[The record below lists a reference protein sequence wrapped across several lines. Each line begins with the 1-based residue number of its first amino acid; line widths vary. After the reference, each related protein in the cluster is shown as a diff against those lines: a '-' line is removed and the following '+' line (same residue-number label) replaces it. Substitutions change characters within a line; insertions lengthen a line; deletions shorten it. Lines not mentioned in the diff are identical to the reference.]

1 MNRETWEPESGEQ
14 FDPLNQSK
22 VHPDLDKDVEGA
34 IPVESI
40 SPIAAT
46 SCLPIQMHYQVAM
59 SQPESHLFEVTLHV
73 DGWQADTAL
82 DLKMPVWTPG
92 SYLIR
97 EYARHLQNFSAF
109 SSANS
114 PLPWRKVGKN
124 HWQIDPQGNPS
135 LIIRYRIYANEL
147 SVRTNHLDSTHG
159 YFNGA
164 ALFFYV
170 LGYERQAIQV
180 EIVPPRSDWQITT
193 TLPLISE
200 VENTFEAIDFDTLVD
215 SPFEIGKHQCSE
227 FEVFGKPHQLAVYGE
242 GNLERDRLINDI
254 QRVIQVEANLFG
266 DLPYDRYL
274 FLLHLS
280 SHGFGGLEHRNSCS
294 LIYQRFGFRNKDK
307 YNRFIQ
313 LVAHEFFHLWNVKRI
328 RPKGLE
334 IFDYEQENYT
344 PSLWFSEGTTSYYDL
359 IIPYRAGIYD
369 IRAYLN
375 GLSKE
380 ISRFLTTPGRQ
391 VQPLAESSFDAWIK
405 LYRQDVN
412 SPNSQMSYYLK
423 GEMVSLLLDLLIR
436 ERHNNKRS
444 LDDVLCLLWEQ
455 FGKPEIGF
463 TPEQLQQTVETVAGI
478 DLSDFFHRALNT
490 LEDLPFDQHLKPFGI
505 QLLPDRDD
513 SLPVLGLTLKTEH
526 GRDVIKFVE
535 SGSPAQQVGID
546 AGDELLAING
556 VRISADQLS
565 DRLRDH
571 QSGDSLQVTW
581 FHQDELRQAA
591 LTLAEP
597 RPNRF
602 QLIPCDRPTRKQ
614 EQLFHGWLG
623 VSLGEIM

>member
-1 MNRETWEPESGEQ
+1 MNRETWEPETGKL
-14 FDPLNQSK
+14 FDPLAPSG
-22 VHPDLDKDVEGA
+22 VHPYVDKDLEGA
-34 IPVESI
+34 IAVGSVSRIAPVQ
-40 SPIAAT
+40 
-46 SCLPIQMHYQVAM
+46 PIQLHYQVAM
-59 SQPESHLFEVTLHV
+59 SKPESHLFEVTLHV
-73 DGWQADTAL
+73 SDWQADTVL
-82 DLKMPVWTPG
+82 NLKMPVWTPG

-97 EYARHLQNFSAF
+97 EYARHLQNFSAV
-109 SSANS
+109 SSAGS

-124 HWQIDPQGNPS
+124 HWQIDPQGNTT
-135 LIIRYRIYANEL
+135 LTICYQIYANEL

-164 ALFFYV
+164 ALFFYSP
-170 LGYERQAIQV
+170 GYEQNPIRV
-180 EIVPPRSDWQITT
+180 EIIPPRSDWQITT
-193 TLPLISE
+193 TLPAIPE
-200 VENTFEAIDFDTLVD
+200 VTNTFEAIDFDTLVD
-215 SPFEIGKHQCSE
+215 SPFEIGNHQLFE
-227 FEVFGKPHQLAVYGE
+227 FEALGKPHQLAVYRE
-242 GNLERDRLINDI
+242 GNLESDRLISDI
-254 QRVIQVEANLFG
+254 QRLIQVEANLFG
-266 DLPYDRYL
+266 GLPYDRYL

-280 SHGFGGLEHRNSCS
+280 SHGFGGLEHKNSCS

-307 YNRFIQ
+307 YDRFIQ

-328 RPKGLE
+328 RPKALE
-334 IFDYEQENYT
+334 VFDYEQENYT

-369 IRAYLN
+369 IRTYLN

-380 ISRFLTTPGRQ
+380 ISRFLTTPGRL
-391 VQPLAESSFDAWIK
+391 VQPLAESSFDAWVK
-405 LYRQDVN
+405 LYRQDAN
-412 SPNSQMSYYLK
+412 SPNTQMSYYLK

-436 ERHNNKRS
+436 ERHSNKRS
-444 LDDVLCLLWEQ
+444 LDDVLRLLWEQ
-455 FGKPEIGF
+455 FGQPEIGF
-463 TPEQLQQTVETVAGI
+463 TPEQLQQTIETVAGT
-478 DLSDFFHRALNT
+478 DLSDFFQHTLNT
-490 LEDLPFDQHLKPFGI
+490 TEELPFDQYLKPFGLR
-505 QLLPDRDD
+505 LLPDRDD
-513 SLPVLGLTLKTEH
+513 SLPVLGFTLKTEQ

-556 VRISADQLS
+556 IRISADQLS

-571 QSGDSLQVTW
+571 QPGDSLQVTW

-591 LTLAEP
+591 LTLSAP
-597 RPNRF
+597 RPTRF